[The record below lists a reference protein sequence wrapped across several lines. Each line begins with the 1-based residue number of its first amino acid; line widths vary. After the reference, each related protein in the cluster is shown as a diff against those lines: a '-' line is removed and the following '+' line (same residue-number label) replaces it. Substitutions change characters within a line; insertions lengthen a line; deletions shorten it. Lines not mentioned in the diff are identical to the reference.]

1 MNARLYEAALG
12 RFLSPDPYVQMPDFS
27 QSFNRYSYCVNNPL
41 LYFDLTG
48 YAWYNDFWNWL
59 KENSE
64 IMVPIVTITV
74 AAIVTVATA
83 GAGSPLLVAAIG
95 GAAGGFAGGALGAA
109 LDGKKF
115 GEVIGNAFLQAGI
128 GALSGF
134 VGGAAGQWAAK
145 GGLSLISSAGAEI
158 ASPVIKGAVTGAL
171 GGAAGGLAGGFTAGF
186 TMSMIATKGD
196 FAASLQAGWEAGLNS
211 AITGAGIGLGA
222 GTFTG
227 YKYAKANNLDLWSG
241 KSNVSNSLRQVGS
254 VLESVD
260 DVFANPELLR
270 GKTPL
275 EVEGILSDTP
285 GWKVETLGKGGHQ
298 GQGMILREYGSNG
311 TTGRLIQWHPGGG
324 HHGANPYWKVSS
336 DKGTFRIFF

>member
-1 MNARLYEAALG
+1 
-12 RFLSPDPYVQMPDFS
+12 MPDFT
-27 QSFNRYSYCVNNPL
+27 QSFNRYSYCINNPL

-48 YAWYNDFWNWL
+48 YAWYNDFWDWL
-59 KENSE
+59 KKNSK
-64 IMVPIVTITV
+64 IVVPVVTIAV
-74 AAIVTVATA
+74 AAVVTVATA

-109 LDGKKF
+109 LEGKDLW
-115 GEVIGNAFLQAGI
+115 GVLGNGLLQGSI

-134 VGGAAGQWAAK
+134 AGGAAGQWAAK
-145 GGLSLISSAGAEI
+145 GGISLITSAGAKI
-158 ASPVIKGAVTGAL
+158 ASPVIKGALTGAI

-196 FAASLQAGWEAGLNS
+196 FATSLQAGWNAGLNS
-211 AITGAGIGLGA
+211 ALTGAGIGLGA
-222 GTFTG
+222 GGFAG

-241 KSNVSNSLRQVGS
+241 KSDTSTSLRQVGT

-275 EVEGILSDTP
+275 EIEGILSDTP
-285 GWKVETLGKGGHQ
+285 G
-298 GQGMILREYGSNG
+298 
-311 TTGRLIQWHPGGG
+311 
-324 HHGANPYWKVSS
+324 
-336 DKGTFRIFF
+336 